1 MISSF
6 QIGTYTKPQQIT
18 NKLLESL
25 SIDFINEKIFK
36 YYSVDNYLTKYNL
49 IIEVMGDFWHSN
61 PIMFDI
67 ESLYQVQSNRI
78 IKDKNKMN
86 YIFNHYGIHI
96 LYLWQHD
103 LYENP
108 ILCKEL
114 ILKYVNQ
121 NGILDNYNSF
131 NYCFNEDVNIG
142 LKEKIILPYFE
153 K

>member
-67 ESLYQVQSNRI
+67 ENLYQVQSNRI

-108 ILCKEL
+108 NLCKEL

-131 NYCFNEDVNIG
+131 NYCFNEDTNIE